1 MRKGG
6 RICRRP
12 GCPRQGKKA
21 QRAVTIREN
30 NMKKIILSYLTPQA
44 LWRIFCTV
52 AAVIVMGFS
61 LSLLILTDMGTD
73 PYSCMNLGISETLH
87 MSFGTWQVL
96 INGVLLI
103 AVFFLKRSLIGIGT
117 VANMVLVGYSSDFFG
132 SIWRRVPVLSGE
144 LEGAVRIA
152 VLLGALALF
161 VCAAAVY
168 MTSNLGT
175 APYDAIAF
183 ILAQRVRRLSFR
195 TLRMLCDLTAVAI
208 GFLFGSTVGIISILM
223 ILTLGPVVAWFGEH
237 VAWRLFGRAKRPE
250 DGSEGQT
257 DMKEKT

>member
-1 MRKGG
+1 
-6 RICRRP
+6 
-12 GCPRQGKKA
+12 
-21 QRAVTIREN
+21 
-30 NMKKIILSYLTPQA
+30 MKEKIGYYFTPQA

-52 AAVIVMGFS
+52 AAVTVMGFA

-73 PYSCMNLGISETLH
+73 PFSCMNLGISETIG

-96 INGVLLI
+96 VNGVLLI
-103 AVFFLKRSLIGIGT
+103 AVFFLQRNLIGIGT
-117 VANMVLVGYSSDFFG
+117 VANMVLVGYVSDFFSG
-132 SIWRRVPVLSGE
+132 IWRQVPALSGE
-144 LEGAVRIA
+144 IVWEVRIA

-183 ILAQRVRRLSFR
+183 ILAKRVKRLSFR
-195 TLRMLCDLTAVAI
+195 TLRILCDLAASAV
-208 GFLFGSTVGIISILM
+208 GFLFGGTVGVITILM

-237 VAWRLFGRAKRPE
+237 VAWRLFGRAQRPGDKDFTE
-250 DGSEGQT
+250 V
-257 DMKEKT
+257 